1 MNSGGEGICL
11 LAVKDSKRDRQL
23 VPSITTAHKA
33 SKDGKAE
40 AFSSAWSMRKKE
52 RDLKIQD

>member
-23 VPSITTAHKA
+23 VPSITTAHK
-33 SKDGKAE
+33 DGKAA
-40 AFSSAWSMRKKE
+40 AFSSAWSMCKKE